1 VQISSQVPILLRVD
15 SYSVRTGERRLAE
28 REQFGYYSV
37 ILGDLEGGSKDR
49 KDFPDIVRITA
60 ELLAGLAALERSPD
74 LHMLMFHGP
83 LVYLVGAYAG
93 HSPFTERDIDRFL
106 HHYAI
111 DEQRGRLLKERFLE
125 QARLD
130 IYPAMTARSDEWVD
144 RKLFEPLSWM
154 AFLYRQLI
162 AVARSRT
169 PRPIITGV
177 VERGALREFSE
188 HVLLERIFR
197 RLRQNKRAD
206 YFN

>member
-1 VQISSQVPILLRVD
+1 MTTRSF
-15 SYSVRTGERRLAE
+15 EWAARR
-28 REQFGYYSV
+28 
-37 ILGDLEGGSKDR
+37 
-49 KDFPDIVRITA
+49 
-60 ELLAGLAALERSPD
+60 
-74 LHMLMFHGP
+74 
-83 LVYLVGAYAG
+83 
-93 HSPFTERDIDRFL
+93 
-106 HHYAI
+106 
-111 DEQRGRLLKERFLE
+111 
-125 QARLD
+125 
-130 IYPAMTARSDEWVD
+130 
-144 RKLFEPLSWM
+144 LFEPLSWM